1 MHTAASVYDDVFM
14 YVCVCL
20 CISMYEK
27 TRRCSL
33 ASGYFFGKP
42 GSFGRLFNP
51 RVRKQ
56 SDVWWLSQTVVGNM
70 AVLENRNTRM

>member
-1 MHTAASVYDDVFM
+1 
-14 YVCVCL
+14 
-20 CISMYEK
+20 MYEK

-42 GSFGRLFNP
+42 GSFRRPFKL

-56 SDVWWLSQTVVGNM
+56 GDVWWLSQTAVGSM
-70 AVLENRNTRM
+70 AMPEN